1 MSASVMKRSRFDRR
15 LDKLR
20 EAEEKGQLGH
30 KKMNRS
36 LRKLL
41 NNRLAVIGVIIFGSY
56 FVIGDFCATF
66 NAV

>member
-41 NNRLAVIGVIIFGSY
+41 NNRLAVIGVIIF
-56 FVIGDFCATF
+56 
-66 NAV
+66 